1 MTAYFIASYRITD
14 PAGYGSYVPAVMP
27 TLLAADCEVLAAD
40 YASQVI
46 EGAPGEVT
54 VILKFAS
61 KAAAMAWYDSPR
73 IPGDQTPSD
82 RQQRGHGGAG
92 RSVGPTAI
100 GENDERF
107 RG

>member
-61 KAAAMAWYDSPR
+61 KAAAMAWYDSPEYQAIKHHR
-73 IPGDQTPSD
+73 IDNSEGTAVLVDQWSPPGQ
-82 RQQRGHGGAG
+82 
-92 RSVGPTAI
+92 
-100 GENDERF
+100 GENQ
-107 RG
+107 

>member
-14 PAGYGSYVPAVMP
+14 PAGYGLYVPAVMP

-46 EGAPGEVT
+46 EGEPGEVT

-61 KAAAMAWYDSPR
+61 KAAATAWYDSPEYQAIKHHR
-73 IPGDQTPSD
+73 IDNSEGTAVLVDQWSPP
-82 RQQRGHGGAG
+82 Q
-92 RSVGPTAI
+92 
-100 GENDERF
+100 
-107 RG
+107 

>member
-1 MTAYFIASYRITD
+1 MAAYFIASYKITD
-14 PAGYGSYVPAVMP
+14 PTGYASYVPAVMP

-61 KAAAMAWYDSPR
+61 KESGLAWYNSPEYQAIKHHR
-73 IPGDQTPSD
+73 TDNSDGFAMIADEWTPP
-82 RQQRGHGGAG
+82 A
-92 RSVGPTAI
+92 
-100 GENDERF
+100 
-107 RG
+107 